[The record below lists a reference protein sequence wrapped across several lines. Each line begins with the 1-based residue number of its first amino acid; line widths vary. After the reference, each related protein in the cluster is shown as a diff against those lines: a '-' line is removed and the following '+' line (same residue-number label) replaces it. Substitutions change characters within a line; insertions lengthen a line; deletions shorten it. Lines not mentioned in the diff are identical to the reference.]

1 LVCIDEIGESGIANE
16 VEAMSIRHGILG
28 VLSGGPAHGY
38 RNKTQFEE
46 STGGAWTLNV
56 GQVYTTLARL
66 ERDGL
71 VECVADV
78 DDSVKEWKIT
88 KSGQKTLSAWFQS
101 PVDDSQQRD
110 ELTIKVLFAVVAQSF
125 DVQSLLQNQRRAAMG
140 RLQQLMKRKREIDRE
155 TTLVDILLWDS
166 QIIRLE
172 AEIRWLDTCEAR
184 LLKWRKERGEL

>member
-1 LVCIDEIGESGIANE
+1 
-16 VEAMSIRHGILG
+16 
-28 VLSGGPAHGY
+28 
-38 RNKTQFEE
+38 
-46 STGGAWTLNV
+46 
-56 GQVYTTLARL
+56 L